1 MNFQEILNIIDHN
14 QEKIATYGKFD
25 DSTLRKINYKL
36 RLDWNYFSNRME
48 GGTLTKAETRSVMVG
63 NIDVKGKPLKDVME
77 MNGHDQIILQV
88 LKMSKGDIRI
98 SEKRIKEIHQSIM
111 HEDDQS
117 KKSLIGQWKQVP
129 NEIIGYKN
137 EKISFVDPA
146 NVAEEVHQ
154 LLNRTNAELDKYFT
168 NKKSIHPVEIAAK
181 FHIDFVSI
189 HPFYDGNGR
198 TTRILT
204 NIILMSCGFPAIII
218 KEEHK
223 QAYYQFLADI
233 QAYGGKEDL
242 FYTFIAERILETQQ
256 LILDALEGK
265 NIEEPDDIDKE
276 ILLLKRELE
285 AKEEVGSIKKSN
297 EVIAA
302 LYQNHLKYFV
312 DHLIEKNKQL
322 DDLFTSNTNIRI
334 INNYTSGHFNH
345 DKDDYILS
353 ELLNPSTLM
362 TKIPNGINSFSINL
376 THKGFRKDGLNLFNI
391 YTTIYITFEDYAYQ
405 IGYQNKPLAKFSYSD
420 HPSQQELQN
429 IVSKIIKLQ
438 LEEIRK
444 KLNPKK

>member
-1 MNFQEILNIIDHN
+1 MHFQEILHIIDHN

-242 FYTFIAERILETQQ
+242 FYTFIAERIIETQQ

-302 LYQNHLKYFV
+302 LYHNHLKYFV

-322 DDLFTSNTNIRI
+322 DDLFSENSYHRM
-334 INNYTSGHFNH
+334 INNGSSGDIDHS
-345 DKDDYILS
+345 KEDYILR
-353 ELLNPSTLM
+353 ELNANSLHDRFDR
-362 TKIPNGINSFSINL
+362 GINSFGIGMH
-376 THKGFRKDGLNLFNI
+376 HKGFKKDGLNLFDVHQ
-391 YTTIYITFEDYAYQ
+391 TVYITFEDYVYH
-405 IGYQNKPLAKFSYSD
+405 IGFTNKSLAKFLYTYT
-420 HPSQQELQN
+420 PSQEELNN
-429 IVSKIIKLQ
+429 IVSEIIKVQ
-438 LEEIRK
+438 LDEIRNK
-444 KLNPKK
+444 MNSTK

>member
-1 MNFQEILNIIDHN
+1 MNFQEILNIIDQN

-146 NVAEEVHQ
+146 SVAEEVHQ

-242 FYTFIAERILETQQ
+242 FYTFIAERIIETQQ

-285 AKEEVGSIKKSN
+285 AKEEVGTIKKSN

-312 DHLIEKNKQL
+312 DHLIEKNNQL
-322 DDLFTSNTNIRI
+322 NDLFSENSFHRM
-334 INNYTSGHFNH
+334 INSSYTTDINH
-345 DKDDYILS
+345 SQEDYILR
-353 ELLNPSTLM
+353 EVTGTNLEKKYEM
-362 TKIPNGINSFSINL
+362 GINSFGIGL
-376 THKGFRKDGLNLFNI
+376 HHKGFRRDGLNLFEVHQ
-391 YTTIYITFEDYAYQ
+391 TIYITFEDYAYH
-405 IGYQNKPLAKFSYSD
+405 IGFQNKPLAKFSYSD

-429 IVSKIIKLQ
+429 IVSEIIKLQ